1 MLPVQRR
8 LLLSLVPVLALAG
21 CPEPVVENAGD
32 PDQLDEGAS
41 VRGVM
46 GENPDT
52 MPAAAGPGP
61 ADQVASGAI
70 PDADLD
76 PVHTQESLAD
86 GALLKGTLGCEECAG
101 SLLVRVLPP
110 PPSADAAEEDEG
122 IVLITQKSFEAPG
135 PFEIRV
141 PKDRSAVVLQVV
153 EDADESGKPSAG
165 ERMGIVIDGPI
176 TVADVVEGIEL
187 TVGVFPQMGNAPAA
201 EGLPPG
207 TEPPGGGPGGT
218 PPAAGPTEDGEAPP
232 PDAITNGLPPATGAQ
247 TADSPPPALD
257 TPALPAGNA
266 AGEADGDAPAGDAP

>member
-1 MLPVQRR
+1 M
-8 LLLSLVPVLALAG
+8 
-21 CPEPVVENAGD
+21 
-32 PDQLDEGAS
+32 
-41 VRGVM
+41 
-46 GENPDT
+46 
-52 MPAAAGPGP
+52 
-61 ADQVASGAI
+61 
-70 PDADLD
+70 
-76 PVHTQESLAD
+76 HTQESLAD

-101 SLLVRVLPP
+101 SLLVGVLPP

-122 IVLITQKSFEAPG
+122 IVLITQKSFFG

-153 EDADESGKPSAG
+153 EDADESGKPAPVRHG
-165 ERMGIVIDGPI
+165 DRDRRAH
-176 TVADVVEGIEL
+176 TVADVVEGIKL

-201 EGLPPG
+201 EGSARHRAARQWPRRDA
-207 TEPPGGGPGGT
+207 
-218 PPAAGPTEDGEAPP
+218 PAAGPTEDGEAPP

>member
-1 MLPVQRR
+1 M
-8 LLLSLVPVLALAG
+8 
-21 CPEPVVENAGD
+21 
-32 PDQLDEGAS
+32 
-41 VRGVM
+41 
-46 GENPDT
+46 
-52 MPAAAGPGP
+52 
-61 ADQVASGAI
+61 
-70 PDADLD
+70 
-76 PVHTQESLAD
+76 HTQESLAD

-176 TVADVVEGIEL
+176 AVADVVEGIEL

-218 PPAAGPTEDGEAPP
+218 PPAAGPTEDGEENLVLETQMIQALVIPVIRQP
-232 PDAITNGLPPATGAQ
+232 VETMRKSPKQQPHLEFLVGVRFTRRRESCR
-247 TADSPPPALD
+247 ADIP
-257 TPALPAGNA
+257 
-266 AGEADGDAPAGDAP
+266 